1 MQDQGTRSIENFDGT
16 WKRRRDFHLTDP
28 RLIANLRARVGRRIC
43 PEIKKAFQMRLT
55 RIERDLV
62 ARYDS
67 ETGGHFGPHRDDTGI
82 SVAHRR
88 FAVSINLNA
97 DFDGGEIAFPEYAP
111 RSFKAAPGAAVVFS
125 ASILHQV
132 SRVTRGPALRVP
144 HLPVRRGGRAGATG
158 EFARHAGGATPASD
172 GGERIGGNGS
182 SPGRARVGAAG
193 AARLHLR
200 RLKLSVRSRAV
211 LGSCGM
217 KSNKIAVIGLGAM
230 GYGIAASLARKGW
243 PVVGADTNS
252 SAAARFADAFGAA
265 TGSVREAASGADVV
279 ILVVVNAAQCE
290 AVLFGEAG
298 ALASTA
304 PDALI
309 MSCVTM
315 DPAQAR
321 SLGARIEAQGR
332 AFVDAPTSGGPAR
345 AADGALTLLTSGPEA
360 AMKRAEP
367 IFEAIAAKVYRL
379 GDEAGAGSAFKM
391 INQHLAGI
399 HIAAACEAIA
409 FAKKLGLD
417 LSKVYEVIT
426 ASAGNSWMFE
436 NRVPHILDGDYTPKS
451 AVNIFTKDL
460 GILSDMARAESFPT
474 PLAASALQMFLMT
487 AASGMGRD
495 DDASVARLYAKIAG
509 VDLNGGKDQRDRR
522 QFRAARSRPALTGI
536 SGAGHEEGGLYA
548 AAQGQGRVGHGS
560 GKRDRRGRSAC
571 ACARRSERDVDRAAK
586 GAARGGRGQNRE
598 RRRDSARSSRRYVT
612 PGRPI
617 CDHGGDRERIRPP
630 RHHGQ

>member
-1 MQDQGTRSIENFDGT
+1 MN
-16 WKRRRDFHLTDP
+16 
-28 RLIANLRARVGRRIC
+28 
-43 PEIKKAFQMRLT
+43 
-55 RIERDLV
+55 
-62 ARYDS
+62 
-67 ETGGHFGPHRDDTGI
+67 
-82 SVAHRR
+82 
-88 FAVSINLNA
+88 
-97 DFDGGEIAFPEYAP
+97 
-111 RSFKAAPGAAVVFS
+111 
-125 ASILHQV
+125 
-132 SRVTRGPALRVP
+132 
-144 HLPVRRGGRAGATG
+144 
-158 EFARHAGGATPASD
+158 
-172 GGERIGGNGS
+172 
-182 SPGRARVGAAG
+182 
-193 AARLHLR
+193 
-200 RLKLSVRSRAV
+200 
-211 LGSCGM
+211 
-217 KSNKIAVIGLGAM
+217 SNKIAVIGLGAM
-230 GYGIAASLARKGW
+230 GYGVAASLARKGW
-243 PVVGADTNS
+243 PVVGADTNP
-252 SAAARFADAFGAA
+252 SAAARFAEAFGAA
-265 TGSVREAASGADVV
+265 TGSAREAASGADVV

-321 SLGARIEAQGR
+321 SLGERVEAEGR

-345 AADGALTLLTSGPEA
+345 AADGALTLLTSGREA

-379 GDEAGAGSAFKM
+379 GGEPGAGSAFKM

-436 NRVPHILDGDYTPKS
+436 NRVPHILDDDYTPRS

-460 GILSDMARAESFPT
+460 GILSDMARAASFPT

-509 VDLNGGKDQRDRR
+509 VDLSAGG
-522 QFRAARSRPALTGI
+522 G
-536 SGAGHEEGGLYA
+536 
-548 AAQGQGRVGHGS
+548 
-560 GKRDRRGRSAC
+560 
-571 ACARRSERDVDRAAK
+571 
-586 GAARGGRGQNRE
+586 
-598 RRRDSARSSRRYVT
+598 RRDSDNSAPREAASR
-612 PGRPI
+612 
-617 CDHGGDRERIRPP
+617 
-630 RHHGQ
+630 